1 MAKRGRESVDL
12 RSRSIEVMQAT
23 LGSLLMVTR
32 RLWVGAGPKNRL
44 LKLLMAPLLV
54 AFLAI
59 AVILTVF
66 VFLALLLLVSLVRL
80 LSRHRRRSSAG
91 TIIEGKAEKR
101 D

>member
-1 MAKRGRESVDL
+1 VDL
-12 RSRSIEVMQAT
+12 RSRSIEVMQVT

-32 RLWVGAGPKNRL
+32 RLWVGAGLKNRL
-44 LKLLMAPLLV
+44 LKLLVVPLLV

-66 VFLALLLLVSLVRL
+66 AFLALLLLVGLGRL
-80 LSRHRRRSSAG
+80 LSRHRRRNSAG

-101 D
+101 E